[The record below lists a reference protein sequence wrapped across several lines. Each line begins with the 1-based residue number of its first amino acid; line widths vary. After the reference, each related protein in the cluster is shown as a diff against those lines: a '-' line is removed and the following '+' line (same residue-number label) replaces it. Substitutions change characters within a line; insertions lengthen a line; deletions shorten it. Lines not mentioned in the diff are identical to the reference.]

1 MSVRPTLR
9 CLREEL
15 GLEVPP
21 VNEPLNELDH
31 PLISKAN
38 DQFAAPT
45 GPRER
50 IGAVDDAIMF
60 KVKVQRWRGA
70 VVESGEPSWMVAAGV
85 REDGSRDDFYEVLAT
100 AMKAARTRYNVE
112 HSPPLATRT
121 HSSEWLP
128 GEDDHDRYRAEAG
141 IRLLRE
147 LRAAVHRV
155 VCASLLDGREHV
167 ADIGGAELG
176 VVVQGT
182 EDHATYVALR
192 IVGSVPG
199 DLVAV
204 VLSLVPGCDRDSWYP
219 EFAMPERPLRAGEQ
233 VYSNLMDPVAA
244 ARLLDGFD
252 GA

>member
-1 MSVRPTLR
+1 M
-9 CLREEL
+9 REEL
-15 GLEVPP
+15 GLKVPP

-31 PLISKAN
+31 PLIGKAN
-38 DQFAAPT
+38 GQFAVPT

-50 IGAVDDAIMF
+50 IRSVDDAIMF

-70 VVESGEPSWMVAAGV
+70 VVDGGEPSWLIAAGV
-85 REDGSRDDFYEVLAT
+85 REDGSRDDFYEALAT
-100 AMKAARTRYNVE
+100 AMKAARARYNAE
-112 HSPPLATRT
+112 HSPPLTTQT
-121 HSSEWLP
+121 HSGEWLADQ
-128 GEDDHDRYRAEAG
+128 DDRDRYRAEAG

-147 LRAAVHRV
+147 LRAAVHQV

-192 IVGSVPG
+192 IVGSVPD

-204 VLSLVPGCDRDSWYP
+204 VLSLVPGCDRDTWYP
-219 EFAMPERPLRAGEQ
+219 EFAMPERPLRPGEQ
-233 VYSNLMDPVAA
+233 VYSNLMDPAAA
-244 ARLLDGFD
+244 ARLLDELD
-252 GA
+252 GT